1 MAVKM
6 IDNKVVITL
15 QDEGANAIDNLR
27 LKRQAVYDAIV
38 QHNRSEYLESE
49 DMYWGLVEFLRETEP
64 DEKQFQRMLLNPSA
78 H

>member
-1 MAVKM
+1 MSVKLEN
-6 IDNKVVITL
+6 NKVVITL

-38 QHNRSEYLESE
+38 QHNRADYLESE
-49 DMYWGLVEFLRETEP
+49 DLYWGLVEFLRETEP
-64 DEKQFQRMLLNPSA
+64 DEKQFRRMLLNPSA